1 MEIINSDDST
11 LKAKNITRRIVL
23 QMEIVFSFLSY
34 HETIQK

>member
-1 MEIINSDDST
+1 MIQALIV
-11 LKAKNITRRIVL
+11 ARRIVL